1 MSVKAAPRHRRDRDR
16 GTGPTGGA
24 HGNERLTAT
33 TGAVLLVLL
42 VAEGVTIVF
51 KREMMTLHFFIGM
64 LLVGPVLLK
73 IGSTGYRFVRYY
85 TGSAPYVRKGPPAL
99 LLRLLGPVVI
109 ATSAGVI
116 GSGIALAVAGPQ
128 SPQWIFIHKASFI
141 MWFGAMSVHVLWYAP
156 QLPRLL
162 RAGSPARDRVST
174 ALAGAGR
181 RWLLLTGALAIGLV
195 LALATYHLA
204 GPWTG
209 QLLNDG

>member
-1 MSVKAAPRHRRDRDR
+1 
-16 GTGPTGGA
+16 
-24 HGNERLTAT
+24 
-33 TGAVLLVLL
+33 
-42 VAEGVTIVF
+42 
-51 KREMMTLHFFIGM
+51 
-64 LLVGPVLLK
+64 LK

-128 SPQWIFIHKASFI
+128 SPQWIFIHKATFI
-141 MWFGAMSVHVLWYAP
+141 LWFGAMSVHVLWYTP

-204 GPWTG
+204 APWTG